1 MNNITICGFI
11 GEPKFRSVDTKAG
24 NREVCSFGICQNE
37 GKDSEGNTIPAWYNA
52 EYWLNEGS
60 KLKQY
65 LTKGAK
71 ILAIGELKTE
81 KWKAQDGKEKS
92 TIKIVVRSLELVGG
106 KPEQVPATTPASA
119 NTPAPATTPISAGAP
134 QDDDLPF

>member
-1 MNNITICGFI
+1 MNNVTICGFI
-11 GEPKFRSVDTKAG
+11 GEPKFRSVGTKTG

-37 GKDSEGNTIPAWYNA
+37 GKDSEGNTISTWYNA

-71 ILAIGELKTE
+71 ILAVGELKTE
-81 KWKAQDGKEKS
+81 KWKAQDGTERS
-92 TIKIVVRSLELVGG
+92 TIKIAVRGLELVGG
-106 KPEQVPATTPASA
+106 KQEQAPVNP
-119 NTPAPATTPISAGAP
+119 PAPATTPIYAGAP
-134 QDDDLPF
+134 QVDDLPF

>member
-11 GEPKFRSVDTKAG
+11 GEPKFRSVNTKTG

-37 GKDSEGNTIPAWYNA
+37 GKDSNGNVISAWYNA
-52 EYWLNEGS
+52 EYWLSEGS

-65 LTKGAK
+65 LVKGAK

-81 KWKAQDGKEKS
+81 RWTDKEGTERA
-92 TIKIVVRSLELVGG
+92 TIKIAVRALELVGG
-106 KPEQVPATTPASA
+106 KQEQAPVSKPLPTTD
-119 NTPAPATTPISAGAP
+119 N
-134 QDDDLPF
+134 DDDGDLPDFLR

>member
-11 GEPKFRSVDTKAG
+11 GEPKFRSVNTKTG

-37 GKDSEGNTIPAWYNA
+37 GKDSNGNVISAWYNA
-52 EYWLNEGS
+52 EYWLSEGS

-65 LTKGAK
+65 LVKGAK

-81 KWKAQDGKEKS
+81 RWTDKEGTERA
-92 TIKIVVRSLELVGG
+92 TIKIAVRALELVGG
-106 KPEQVPATTPASA
+106 KQEQTPVSKPLPTTD
-119 NTPAPATTPISAGAP
+119 N
-134 QDDDLPF
+134 DDDGDLPDFLR